1 MSVIS
6 SFTVTPNR
14 ILITF
19 EYLNSLGESGEK
31 KVNLENKIHIGEKK
45 SMVDEILLEM
55 KNLNLIESVNGKI
68 KLKKEFLKSFSS
80 KIDLN
85 NYLYELLLKKLTNHS
100 DAVECKQKELPSYFA
115 LLLCMDPYVPIEWSG
130 DEFSK
135 IKTKLVRQDIQLLE
149 NSKNDALLQNVVY
162 WSKYLGFLSYI
173 SEKKFI
179 PDPTNV
185 LEKNLPY
192 IMGSKKLAID
202 EFQSRLASQISV
214 LEGGTVRNE
223 IESKLK
229 TEFQRPDA
237 HFSRTTSF
245 ALKRLEL
252 RGVIKFENVSD
263 ANNWI
268 LDLGTVQ
275 DSVSHIE
282 FNKGN

>member
-1 MSVIS
+1 
-6 SFTVTPNR
+6 
-14 ILITF
+14 
-19 EYLNSLGESGEK
+19 
-31 KVNLENKIHIGEKK
+31 
-45 SMVDEILLEM
+45 
-55 KNLNLIESVNGKI
+55 
-68 KLKKEFLKSFSS
+68 
-80 KIDLN
+80 
-85 NYLYELLLKKLTNHS
+85 
-100 DAVECKQKELPSYFA
+100 
-115 LLLCMDPYVPIEWSG
+115 MDPYVPIEWSG

-135 IKTKLVRQDIQLLE
+135 IKTKLVKQDIQLLE

-185 LEKNLPY
+185 LAKNLPS

-202 EFQSRLASQISV
+202 EFQSRLGSQIPV
-214 LEGGTVRNE
+214 LEGGKVRNE

-229 TEFQRPDA
+229 TELQRSEA

-245 ALKRLEL
+245 ALKRLES

-268 LDLGTVQ
+268 LDLGKIQ